1 MFEPRN
7 RQINICLNEE
17 EHRMLIEAAAM
28 KGLGRAAY
36 LRMLLLKSKRREEV
50 EEASKMAGN

>member
-7 RQINICLNEE
+7 RQLNIRLNEE
-17 EHRMLIEAAAM
+17 EHRKLTQAAAM

-36 LRMLLLKSKRREEV
+36 LRMLLLESWHREV
-50 EEASKMAGN
+50 LEEAARLKGD

>member
-7 RQINICLNEE
+7 RQLNIRLNEE
-17 EHRMLIEAAAM
+17 EHRKLTEAAAM

-36 LRMLLLKSKRREEV
+36 LRMLLLESWHRQV
-50 EEASKMAGN
+50 LEEAKRLKGD